1 MLMKQTPDIEQ
12 LDDHSSF
19 EKVLTLQY
27 DEIAPFVLRQVTRPS
42 GPMLSVW
49 ITLAATLFLSV
60 WFWPGV
66 VCFPEEPGVVAGLAT
81 GLILIPLGLVPVHEG
96 LHLIPFLM
104 AGARHIRLGA
114 DLRQGIIYV
123 TAHRFVAGRRLF
135 SVVAFT
141 PFILV
146 TLSFLTMILFTSPWW
161 KWVLSMTL
169 FVHTTM
175 CAGDAAL
182 IGFMSR
188 FGDRDVFTWDDADKK
203 EAYFYASAETGK
215 SNDDLKTVS

>member
-1 MLMKQTPDIEQ
+1 MKQTPDIEQ
-12 LDDHSSF
+12 LDDPLLY
-19 EKVLTLQY
+19 EKVLTLPY
-27 DEIAPFVLRQVTRPS
+27 DDIAPFVLGEVTRPS
-42 GPMLSVW
+42 GPMLRIW

-66 VCFPEEPGVVAGLAT
+66 IYFPENPRVVAGLTT

-96 LHLIPFLM
+96 LHLIPFVM
-104 AGARHIRLGA
+104 AGARDIRFGA

-123 TAHRFVAGRRLF
+123 TAHRFLAGRRLF
-135 SVVAFT
+135 SIVAFT

-146 TLSFLTMILFTSPWW
+146 TLTFLTMILFTTPWW

-188 FGDRDVFTWDDADKK
+188 FGERKVFTWDDADKK
-203 EAYFYASAETGK
+203 EAYVYASAEPGK
-215 SNDDLKTVS
+215 SHDDRNTVR